1 MIMIIGIIRV
11 AAALLLTPLTQR
23 HLQPFAHARTDA
35 ENEVK
40 LILQR
45 IEEDTLKLRD
55 EVENAYTQR
64 CSIETLSQCSRGSFN
79 GCSSVFPNQQCMAAD
94 ELVVEA
100 CGGGSGGGCNALWD
114 KTTSIVSI
122 PSALAQGKDDN
133 PTDPELIETACYTL
147 LAEDYMRTKYENDEI
162 FWDSYNVQPSWTYFG
177 AHNGLFRKLPG
188 TVDEECGNYDP
199 RLRPWFVA
207 ASSGPKDVVLVL
219 DVSGSMSDYGRMDLA
234 KEAAITVIK
243 TLTISDRV
251 AVIAF
256 SDYAYQVLPEDLLVR
271 ATNENKNRLIDSIQQ
286 LTDGGATNF
295 HAGFQQAFDA
305 LERTIEQEYTSGCNV
320 AILFMT
326 DGVRTAGPETDEVL
340 SLINDS
346 TQRLATLYNRDTKIF
361 TFSLGAQADR
371 LATKEIACSTNGI
384 WTPVGDFD
392 GDLVGAMASYY
403 KLFALGLGDDTE
415 FTAWVEP
422 YEFFWTKKMGT
433 TNSAPV
439 FDRSV
444 DPPLFLGVV
453 ASDVHMD
460 AFEQVL
466 GENAQSSTM
475 LQRFIRL
482 STAQCPK
489 IDLSDCQLEGLRY
502 LAGGEEA
509 TCGICNSTD
518 YPGIIP
524 TECPFKPDLPKN
536 LWQNTDVEGVKYED
550 RACCEIGS
558 NVPSEMCGIPDEIE
572 LLDTT
577 EIDTSTNS
585 IGLVLGITIPVLFVI
600 CCCFYK
606 HKKVSSPPTDVPKE
620 VGTNALP
627 VASVSSAIP
636 ANDAQVTY
644 GGVTAVMP
652 PSASAPPMNP
662 AFHVRT

>member
-1 MIMIIGIIRV
+1 MEKCTEVSSVTHSCHSGQKIVGIRNFRQQSCSG
-11 AAALLLTPLTQR
+11 LLLTPLTQR

-100 CGGGSGGGCNALWD
+100 CGGGGGGGCNALWD

-122 PSALAQGKDDN
+122 PSALAQGTDDN

-256 SDYAYQVLPEDLLVR
+256 SDYAYQVHSDSGTDLLVR
-271 ATNENKNRLIDSIQQ
+271 ATNENKNLLIDSIQQ

-346 TQRLATLYNRDTKIF
+346 TQRLATLYNRDAKIF

-422 YEFFWTKKMGT
+422 YEFFW
-433 TNSAPV
+433 
-439 FDRSV
+439 
-444 DPPLFLGVV
+444 
-453 ASDVHMD
+453 
-460 AFEQVL
+460 
-466 GENAQSSTM
+466 
-475 LQRFIRL
+475 
-482 STAQCPK
+482 
-489 IDLSDCQLEGLRY
+489 
-502 LAGGEEA
+502 
-509 TCGICNSTD
+509 
-518 YPGIIP
+518 
-524 TECPFKPDLPKN
+524 
-536 LWQNTDVEGVKYED
+536 
-550 RACCEIGS
+550 
-558 NVPSEMCGIPDEIE
+558 SE
-572 LLDTT
+572 
-577 EIDTSTNS
+577 
-585 IGLVLGITIPVLFVI
+585 
-600 CCCFYK
+600 Y
-606 HKKVSSPPTDVPKE
+606 
-620 VGTNALP
+620 
-627 VASVSSAIP
+627 
-636 ANDAQVTY
+636 
-644 GGVTAVMP
+644 
-652 PSASAPPMNP
+652 
-662 AFHVRT
+662 